1 MSTVARKSKMRNG
14 RSALISFLTLCML
27 PLLIGCGGGVQ
38 PLMPSRDQVTPV
50 VIQFGSAWEEA
61 SLADVGMEAGPI
73 DQLIDLL
80 QTQEHDYHS
89 LIVVKDGKLVVEE
102 YWAGQDADLSAYEF
116 GLADPM
122 AFDRDTPH
130 FQASVTKSIT
140 SILVGIAIDEGFLQG
155 VDEKM
160 FAFFPEYADLST
172 GGKEKLT
179 LAHMLTMGTGIPWD
193 ESYPYTDVRNDL
205 NRMWHDTDPIRVVL
219 EKPVVA
225 APTTRFLYNSGTTN
239 LLGEIVRRGTGM
251 SVVEFAEDN
260 LFGPLGISDYEWV
273 GFEHDPDM
281 ALASSG
287 LYLRPRD
294 MAKIGQLYLQEGMWN
309 GEQIVSREWV
319 QSSVKRWVSIPPSAR
334 GSDHASGYGYQWWLE
349 EYDGGQIEAY
359 SARGHGLQF
368 IVVLPDLNMVVV
380 FTGGAWSTSPFQA
393 PIRYNQIIEDYI
405 LPAVKEL

>member
-1 MSTVARKSKMRNG
+1 MSMAALKSRTRNS
-14 RSALISFLTLCML
+14 RSALISFLTLCVL
-27 PLLIGCGGGVQ
+27 ALLIGCGGDRQ
-38 PLMPSRDQVTPV
+38 PETPSLDQRTPV

-61 SLADVGMEAGPI
+61 LLADVGMEAGPI

-80 QTQEHDYHS
+80 QTQEHYYHS
-89 LIVVKDGKLVVEE
+89 LLVVKDGKLVVEE
-102 YWAGQDADLSAYEF
+102 YWSGQDADLTNYEF
-116 GLADPM
+116 GLADPIE
-122 AFDRDTPH
+122 FDRDTPH

-160 FAFFPEYADLST
+160 FSFFPEYADLSA

-193 ESYPYTDVRNDL
+193 ESYPYTDIRNDL

-219 EKPVVA
+219 EMPVVA
-225 APTTRFLYNSGTTN
+225 APTTRFFYNSGTTN
-239 LLGEIVRRGTGM
+239 LVGEIVRRGTGM
-251 SVVEFAEDN
+251 SVVEFAEHN
-260 LFGPLGISDYEWV
+260 LLGPLGITSYEWV
-273 GFEHDPDM
+273 GFENDPDM

-294 MAKIGQLYLQEGMWN
+294 MAKIGQLYLQKGMWN

-319 QSSVKRWVSIPPSAR
+319 ESSVKRWVSIPPSAR
-334 GSDHASGYGYQWWLE
+334 GPDHASGYGYQWWLE
-349 EYDGGQIEAY
+349 EYDGGKIEAY

-380 FTGGAWSTSPFQA
+380 FTGGAWGMSPFDA
-393 PIRYNQIIEDYI
+393 PMKYDRIIEDYI